1 MNDPDTVLGLGQ
13 PAHDYPAGP
22 PTRWSRPWASPI
34 VTGMTAAGAL
44 LVGFLLVA
52 GLQAGRIS
60 ALEQDA
66 RKAELIALIN
76 ARQDHTQ
83 QLAEQL
89 DQLRA
94 EVSAAESEVAAGV
107 PALTGYLRQVEQAAG
122 VTGVRGPGMRVTF
135 SDAETGCGSS
145 EEDCRIQD
153 RDLQL
158 AVNAL
163 FAAGAEAVAI
173 NGERIIGTTAV
184 RRAGRQVLV
193 NYKVLT
199 PPYVVEAVG
208 NPDRL
213 VSEFAASEIAHQF
226 AIWTDV
232 YGLGFEMETD
242 RELEIPGY
250 AGSVQLRTAQPSG
263 ESPVARMAE
272 DEAP

>member
-1 MNDPDTVLGLGQ
+1 MSDPDTVFGLGQ
-13 PAHDYPAGP
+13 PATDYPAGP
-22 PTRWSRPWASPI
+22 PTRWSRPWATPV
-34 VTGMTAAGAL
+34 VTAMTAAGAL

-52 GLQAGRIS
+52 GLVAGRTS

-76 ARQDHTQ
+76 ARQGHTE

-89 DQLRA
+89 EELRA
-94 EVSAAESEVAAGV
+94 QSAAESEVAAGV

-122 VTGVRGPGMRVTF
+122 VTGIRGPGMRVTL
-135 SDAETGCGSS
+135 SDAQTGCGSS

-163 FAAGAEAVAI
+163 FAAGAEAIAI

-213 VSEFAASEIAHQF
+213 VSEFTDAEIAHQF

-232 YGLGFEMETD
+232 YGLGFEMETH
-242 RELEIPGY
+242 RELEIAGY

-263 ESPVARMAE
+263 DGRQARVAE